1 MLFGVALTAG
11 AALAQA
17 PAELFEKAPPEIDDA
32 LRARVTKFYQAHVDG
47 KFRAADVMVAE
58 DSKDLFFAA
67 DKPRCRAF
75 QIIRLSYSENFSR
88 AKAVVGCD
96 TEMFFPGVGM
106 VPLKQPLGSS
116 WKILEGQWFWY
127 VDPVSER
134 ADVVTPFG
142 TRKAA
147 PGEQSA
153 TQGGMPA
160 APVSLESLA
169 ALVKADKQ
177 ELRFDLQKP
186 ATAQVTVTSQMP
198 GRVTLSL
205 EPAVVRGL
213 EMKFDKEALGQGES
227 AVLSVRYE
235 PSKDNQPVDT
245 LLKIIADPLQ
255 QAMPVQIRF
264 SAPPTK

>member
-1 MLFGVALTAG
+1 MTVMNEPVRTMLAGLVLTVG
-11 AALAQA
+11 AVLAQA
-17 PAELFEKAPPEIDDA
+17 PAELFQKAPPDIDEA

-47 KFRAADVMVAE
+47 KFRAADEMVAE
-58 DSKDLFFAA
+58 DSKDAFFAA

-96 TEMFFPGVGM
+96 TEMLFPGVGL

-116 WKILEGQWFWY
+116 WKVLDGQWFWY

-134 ADVVTPFG
+134 KDVATPFG

-147 PGEQSA
+147 PGEQPAS
-153 TQGGMPA
+153 QGGMPA
-160 APVSLESLA
+160 APVSLESLSG
-169 ALVKADKQ
+169 LVKADKK

-205 EPAVVRGL
+205 EPAVVPR
-213 EMKFDKEALGQGES
+213 A
-227 AVLSVRYE
+227 
-235 PSKDNQPVDT
+235 
-245 LLKIIADPLQ
+245 
-255 QAMPVQIRF
+255 
-264 SAPPTK
+264 